1 MATLD
6 ILLLLVGLLMVVFS
20 AAVRTV
26 KALFMMV
33 GVYFA
38 TLTGALLYQE
48 LAFRLKLFGN
58 EEIWFEGLVFI
69 ALFFL
74 LLFIFFLILRA
85 AFPDSSL
92 PKIGFLDVLF
102 GGLVGVVVALLTMT
116 MVYQGVKVMVSDSWE
131 PFTRYASIQGQYFG
145 SRLGPWLKQVL
156 SLYLYAFYPFFV
168 GTGFP
173 PVLIP

>member
-6 ILLLLVGLLMVVFS
+6 ILLFLIGVLMIVFLAS
-20 AAVRTV
+20 QRTV
-26 KALFMMV
+26 KALFMVV

-38 TLTGALLYQE
+38 TLTGALIYPE
-48 LAFRLKLFGN
+48 LAFRMKLFGN
-58 EEIWFEGLVFI
+58 EEAWFEGLVFI
-69 ALFFL
+69 AAFFL
-74 LLFIFFLILRA
+74 LLLVFFLVLRA

-102 GGLVGVVVALLTMT
+102 GAIVGVVVALLTMT
-116 MVYQGVKVMVSDSWE
+116 MVYQGVKVMISDSWE
-131 PFTRYASIQGQYFG
+131 PFTRYASIRNQYFG

-168 GTGFP
+168 SRGFP
-173 PVLIP
+173 PVLVP